1 MRVLLDTCT
10 LIWAIHSPSTLSK
23 IAKRVISDENNVI
36 LVSAASA
43 WEIST
48 KVRSGRLPVAA
59 QLEQDFVEILRRV
72 NYVQLPILID
82 DALRAGRMT
91 SSHKDPFDRII
102 AAQAIG
108 LDIPVIS
115 PDMQL
120 DNFAIQRLW

>member
-10 LIWAIHSPSTLSK
+10 LIWAIHSTSTLSK
-23 IAKRVISDENNVI
+23 IAKRVISDENNIV

-43 WEIST
+43 LEIAT
-48 KVRSGRLPVAA
+48 KVRSGRLSIAA

-72 NYVQLPILID
+72 NYVQLPILIE

-91 SSHKDPFDRII
+91 STHKDPFDRII

-115 PDMQL
+115 PDIQL